1 MAFHLHRDGQ
11 STPFDLMTL
20 RDMARKGDLAQDEYI
35 YDDKKGEWI
44 GAAQV
49 PEMTGS
55 WNIGE
60 SEATVA
66 MELPP
71 DFGAMFD
78 EMAAKKAAASAP
90 KAAEPAP
97 RAPEPMRAPEPAPRQ
112 PAPQAP
118 APRQREP
125 EMQRMDGGDG
135 GRGHDGDGG
144 GQRGGRGQGGGRSGG
159 GGSGRNSGRTPG
171 EILDPIKTTGMNV
184 ICFIFSI
191 LWIMKRFKE
200 INAFLGE
207 DRLVFWHMFIPILN
221 LITLWKF
228 FKSVSEMAGLV
239 GAQVE
244 DRAVMYLLGQLCT
257 GGILTFYFM
266 QTDLNTIWTAAGG
279 RPA

>member
-1 MAFHLHRDGQ
+1 MAFHLHRNGQ

-49 PEMTGS
+49 PEMTGA

-97 RAPEPMRAPEPAPRQ
+97 RAPEPMRAAESLPASGPPRQ

-118 APRQREP
+118 APRPREP
-125 EMQRMDGGDG
+125 EMQRMDGGG
-135 GRGHDGDGG
+135 GDG
-144 GQRGGRGQGGGRSGG
+144 GGRGQGGGRSGG
-159 GGSGRNSGRTPG
+159 GGGRNSGRTPG

-244 DRAVMYLLGQLCT
+244 DRAVMYLVGQLCT

-266 QTDLNTIWTAAGG
+266 QTDLNAVWAAAGG